1 MDYNSLAMLKRLRIQ
16 NLAIIE
22 NVDVSFHD
30 GFTVLT
36 GGTGA
41 GKSLVIDSLSLL
53 LGARASSELIREGA
67 EKATIE
73 GVFEVRL
80 SRLRATL
87 AKLEIPSFADE
98 VTIERTIGRTKNYIK
113 ANGKSITLGE
123 LSEIASLLADIHSQF
138 DVIKILNPENYLSI
152 IDGYSFEL
160 VEPIKKEYTG
170 ALNAYKESKRKYEA
184 LLLDKKRLDENRD
197 FLEYQYKELK
207 AFNLSEGE
215 EEEIEEELSRLK
227 NFDKVY
233 SLSKE
238 AEEKMNSDSLDNLY
252 ELKTIL
258 GKLSSYMPSL
268 KESSQLIEDR
278 YYELDD
284 LFKTLK
290 KDFGR
295 LDYDPDRL
303 NELTQRSFDLSALK
317 RKYKKD
323 VPALIAYLAELE
335 GMLGKDGN
343 LETRLEESK
352 KEMLEAR
359 KEAFLRGNDLS
370 STRKSLSASIEKE
383 IKRNL
388 KDLLLD
394 VDFRISLESGEDDES
409 LTENG
414 IDKVDFLIETNVGEG
429 MKSLSKVVSGG
440 EASRIML
447 AFKAVFIAANRIETV
462 IFDEIDTGVSGEAAY
477 AVSKKIAEIALSR
490 QVIAITHLPQ
500 VASFS
505 DHHILISKAVRDG
518 RTYTSIKTLGLEGK
532 IKEIAHLISGGEI
545 TEKQLAYAKEMVMNK
560 GN

>member
-98 VTIERTIGRTKNYIK
+98 LTIERTIGRTKNYIK

-518 RTYTSIKTLGLEGK
+518 RTYTSIKTLDLEGK

-545 TEKQLAYAKEMVMNK
+545 TEKQLAYAKEMVMSK

>member
-343 LETRLEESK
+343 LETRLEE
-352 KEMLEAR
+352 
-359 KEAFLRGNDLS
+359 
-370 STRKSLSASIEKE
+370 
-383 IKRNL
+383 
-388 KDLLLD
+388 
-394 VDFRISLESGEDDES
+394 
-409 LTENG
+409 
-414 IDKVDFLIETNVGEG
+414 
-429 MKSLSKVVSGG
+429 
-440 EASRIML
+440 
-447 AFKAVFIAANRIETV
+447 
-462 IFDEIDTGVSGEAAY
+462 
-477 AVSKKIAEIALSR
+477 
-490 QVIAITHLPQ
+490 
-500 VASFS
+500 
-505 DHHILISKAVRDG
+505 
-518 RTYTSIKTLGLEGK
+518 
-532 IKEIAHLISGGEI
+532 
-545 TEKQLAYAKEMVMNK
+545 
-560 GN
+560 

>member
-1 MDYNSLAMLKRLRIQ
+1 
-16 NLAIIE
+16 
-22 NVDVSFHD
+22 
-30 GFTVLT
+30 
-36 GGTGA
+36 
-41 GKSLVIDSLSLL
+41 
-53 LGARASSELIREGA
+53 
-67 EKATIE
+67 
-73 GVFEVRL
+73 
-80 SRLRATL
+80 
-87 AKLEIPSFADE
+87 
-98 VTIERTIGRTKNYIK
+98 
-113 ANGKSITLGE
+113 
-123 LSEIASLLADIHSQF
+123 
-138 DVIKILNPENYLSI
+138 
-152 IDGYSFEL
+152 
-160 VEPIKKEYTG
+160 
-170 ALNAYKESKRKYEA
+170 
-184 LLLDKKRLDENRD
+184 
-197 FLEYQYKELK
+197 
-207 AFNLSEGE
+207 
-215 EEEIEEELSRLK
+215 
-227 NFDKVY
+227 
-233 SLSKE
+233 
-238 AEEKMNSDSLDNLY
+238 MNSDSLDNLY

-295 LDYDPDRL
+295 LDDDPDRL

-394 VDFRISLESGEDDES
+394 VDFRISLESGEDNES

-518 RTYTSIKTLGLEGK
+518 RTYTSIKTLDLEGK

>member
-98 VTIERTIGRTKNYIK
+98 LTIERTIGRTKNYIK

-394 VDFRISLESGEDDES
+394 VDFRISLESGEDNES

-518 RTYTSIKTLGLEGK
+518 RTYTSIKTLDLEGK

>member
-98 VTIERTIGRTKNYIK
+98 LTIERTIGRTKNYIK

-477 AVSKKIAEIALSR
+477 SVSKKIAEIALSR

-518 RTYTSIKTLGLEGK
+518 RTYTSIKTLDLEGK

-545 TEKQLAYAKEMVMNK
+545 TEKQLAYAKEMVMSK

>member
-1 MDYNSLAMLKRLRIQ
+1 MDYNSLAMLKRLKIQ

-67 EKATIE
+67 DKATIE

-98 VTIERTIGRTKNYIK
+98 LTIERTIGRTKNYIK
-113 ANGKSITLGE
+113 ANGKTITLGE

-160 VEPIKKEYTG
+160 VEPIKKEYMG

-207 AFNLSEGE
+207 AFNLREGE

-323 VPALIAYLAELE
+323 VPALIAYLEELE
-335 GMLGKDGN
+335 GMLGKECN

-394 VDFRISLESGEDDES
+394 VDFSISLESGEDDES

-518 RTYTSIKTLGLEGK
+518 RTYTSIKTLDLEGK

-545 TEKQLAYAKEMVMNK
+545 TEKQLAYAKEMVMSK

>member
-98 VTIERTIGRTKNYIK
+98 LTIERTIGRTKNYIK

-518 RTYTSIKTLGLEGK
+518 RTYTSIKTLDLEGK

>member
-30 GFTVLT
+30 GFSVLT

-383 IKRNL
+383 IKRTL

-462 IFDEIDTGVSGEAAY
+462 ILDEIDTGVSGEAAY

-532 IKEIAHLISGGEI
+532 IKEIAHLISGEEI

>member
-1 MDYNSLAMLKRLRIQ
+1 MAQLMQ
-16 NLAIIE
+16 
-22 NVDVSFHD
+22 
-30 GFTVLT
+30 
-36 GGTGA
+36 
-41 GKSLVIDSLSLL
+41 GKY
-53 LGARASSELIREGA
+53 EEM
-67 EKATIE
+67 ET
-73 GVFEVRL
+73 
-80 SRLRATL
+80 
-87 AKLEIPSFADE
+87 
-98 VTIERTIGRTKNYIK
+98 Y
-113 ANGKSITLGE
+113 
-123 LSEIASLLADIHSQF
+123 
-138 DVIKILNPENYLSI
+138 Y
-152 IDGYSFEL
+152 
-160 VEPIKKEYTG
+160 
-170 ALNAYKESKRKYEA
+170 NAYKESKRKYEA

-518 RTYTSIKTLGLEGK
+518 RTYTSIKTLDLEGK

>member
-394 VDFRISLESGEDDES
+394 VDFRISLESGEDNES

-518 RTYTSIKTLGLEGK
+518 RTYTSIKTLDLEGK